1 MSTTIS
7 ISRQVPFSA
16 ERVFNEL
23 AALERHHIW
32 MADAQAIEI
41 VSAEGRG
48 VGVEMIA
55 HTRIGPL
62 RTADRMV
69 VTEWHEGHAITVH
82 HVGLVRGS
90 GRLSVDADGPDRAR
104 VHWDEEL
111 VFPGGRLGELA
122 ARLARPIL
130 WWIWR
135 GNLARLEAAVAAAGP
150 ATLGA
155 P

>member
-16 ERVFNEL
+16 DRVFREL
-23 AALERHHIW
+23 AALERHHTW
-32 MADAQAIEI
+32 MADAEAVEI
-41 VSAEGRG
+41 VSAQRRG

-69 VTEWHEGHAITVH
+69 VVDWDEGRAIGVR
-82 HVGLVRGS
+82 HVGLVRGV
-90 GRLSVDADGPDRAR
+90 GRLSVQADGPDRAR
-104 VHWDEEL
+104 VRWDEEL
-111 VFPGGRLGELA
+111 VFPGGHLGELA
-122 ARLARPIL
+122 AHAARPVL
-130 WWIWR
+130 EWIWR
-135 GNLARLEAAVAAAGP
+135 GNLARLEAAIASAGP
-150 ATLGA
+150 ITLGA